1 MLRNSLYKQ
10 SYYNKLIFFEDPNIQ
25 NWAISNFDKD
35 HDGLLTKED
44 LAAVTDAEFNAS
56 GLNNISNIQNFNEL
70 KYFTGLNS
78 ISIPITVNGDITLPN
93 KNIIFNS
100 IQGRNL
106 HITNFIDSNYLSF
119 NKIYLYDNALL
130 PINRTFQNYNVNEY
144 IVHKSCKNYIK
155 ENHQL
160 IRKENNVIYRC
171 DKNINTPIITSNKAQ
186 IIANYAFFNSSFT
199 EIKVS
204 SSTNRIGSYFPG
216 VKTQIID
223 IPENVTVIGDF
234 FCSNNNYIQKI
245 IFRGRTIIQNNA
257 FSNTNKNFT
266 IYVRDKDIEYY
277 KRLFNAPYNTY
288 VKSITELTE

>member
-10 SYYNKLIFFEDPNIQ
+10 SYYNKFIFFEDPNIQ

-35 HDGLLTKED
+35 HDWLLTKED

-78 ISIPITVNGDITLPN
+78 ISIPITVKGDITLPN

-100 IQGRNL
+100 IQGLDL
-106 HITNFIDSNYLSF
+106 HITNFIDSNSLRF
-119 NKIYLYDNALL
+119 NKIYLHNNALF
-130 PINRTFQNYNVNEY
+130 PINRTFQNYIVNEY
-144 IVHKSCKNYIK
+144 IVDKSCKNYIK
-155 ENHQL
+155 ENYQL

-171 DKNINTPIITSNKAQ
+171 DKNIYTPIVTSNKAQ
-186 IIANYAFFNSSFT
+186 IIANYAFYNSSFT
-199 EIKVS
+199 EITVS

-223 IPENVTVIGDF
+223 IPETITVIGDF

>member
-1 MLRNSLYKQ
+1 M
-10 SYYNKLIFFEDPNIQ
+10 
-25 NWAISNFDKD
+25 
-35 HDGLLTKED
+35 
-44 LAAVTDAEFNAS
+44 
-56 GLNNISNIQNFNEL
+56 
-70 KYFTGLNS
+70 
-78 ISIPITVNGDITLPN
+78 
-93 KNIIFNS
+93 
-100 IQGRNL
+100 
-106 HITNFIDSNYLSF
+106 
-119 NKIYLYDNALL
+119 
-130 PINRTFQNYNVNEY
+130 
-144 IVHKSCKNYIK
+144 
-155 ENHQL
+155 
-160 IRKENNVIYRC
+160 
-171 DKNINTPIITSNKAQ
+171 
-186 IIANYAFFNSSFT
+186 
-199 EIKVS
+199 S

>member
-1 MLRNSLYKQ
+1 MRRTLYKQ
-10 SYYNKLIFFEDPNIQ
+10 SYYNKFIFFEDPNIQ
-25 NWAISNFDKD
+25 NWAITNFDKD
-35 HDGLLTKED
+35 HDRLLTKED

-56 GLNNISNIQNFNEL
+56 GLNNVSNIQNFNKL
-70 KYFTGLNS
+70 KYFTNLSN
-78 ISIPITVNGDITLPN
+78 ITIPITVNGDITLPD

-100 IQGRNL
+100 IQGRDL
-106 HITNFIDSNYLSF
+106 YITNFIDSNSLSF
-119 NKIYLYDNALL
+119 NKIYLYDNAIL
-130 PINRTFQNYNVNEY
+130 PINRTFQNYNVDEY
-144 IVHKSCKNYIK
+144 IIDKSCKNYIK
-155 ENHQL
+155 ENYQL
-160 IRKENNVIYRC
+160 IRKENNVIYTC
-171 DKNINTPIITSNKAQ
+171 DKNISTPIVTSNKAQ

>member
-1 MLRNSLYKQ
+1 MLRNTLYKQ
-10 SYYNKLIFFEDPNIQ
+10 VYNKFIFFEDPNIQ

-44 LAAVTDAEFNAS
+44 LAAVTNAEFNAS

-70 KYFTGLNS
+70 KYFTSLSN
-78 ISIPITVNGDITLPN
+78 ISIPISVNGDITLPD

-100 IQGRNL
+100 IQGRDL
-106 HITNFIDSNYLSF
+106 HITNFIDSNNLIF

-130 PINRTFQNYNVNEY
+130 PIDRTFQNYNVDEY
-144 IVHKSCKNYIK
+144 ILDKSCKNYIK
-155 ENHQL
+155 ENYQL
-160 IRKENNVIYRC
+160 IRKENNVIYTC

-223 IPENVTVIGDF
+223 IPETVTVIGDS

-245 IFRGRTIIQNNA
+245 IFRGRTTIQNNA
-257 FSNTNKNFT
+257 FSNTNKKST

>member
-1 MLRNSLYKQ
+1 MLRNTLYKQ
-10 SYYNKLIFFEDPNIQ
+10 IYNKFIFFEDPNIQ

-44 LAAVTDAEFNAS
+44 LALVTDAEFNAS

-70 KYFTGLNS
+70 KYFTSLSN
-78 ISIPITVNGDITLPN
+78 ITIPIIINGDITLPN

-100 IQGRNL
+100 IQGRDL
-106 HITNFIDSNYLSF
+106 HITNFIDSDRLIF

-144 IVHKSCKNYIK
+144 ILDKSCKNYIK

-160 IRKENNVIYRC
+160 IRKENNVIYTC
-171 DKNINTPIITSNKAQ
+171 DKNINTPIVASNKAQ
-186 IIANYAFFNSSFT
+186 IIANYAFYNSSFT

-216 VKTQIID
+216 TKTQIID
-223 IPENVTVIGDF
+223 IPETVTVIGAF
-234 FCSNNNYIQKI
+234 FCNSNNYIQKI
-245 IFRGRTIIQNNA
+245 IFRGRTDIQQFA
-257 FSNTNKNFT
+257 FNSTNKKFT